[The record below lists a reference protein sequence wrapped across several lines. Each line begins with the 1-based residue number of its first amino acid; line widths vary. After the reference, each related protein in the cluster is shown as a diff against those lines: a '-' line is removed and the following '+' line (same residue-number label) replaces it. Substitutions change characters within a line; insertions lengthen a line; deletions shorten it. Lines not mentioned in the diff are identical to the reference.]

1 VLIEEKEVNPK
12 YRMMLDRSG
21 ESLETIQP
29 GQFGWNPL
37 EWFTLASGDIQA
49 PHGGPLRTGSGSIS
63 IGLRLG
69 HAYQYLTQVM
79 VGKAPLAGV
88 LVDIMENGRRKVQLK
103 FRDVDVKQ
111 VTLTKGVGSVELD
124 YAKLDF

>member
-1 VLIEEKEVNPK
+1 VLIEEKQVNPK

-37 EWFTLASGDIQA
+37 EWFNLTGGTQA
-49 PHGGPLRTGSGSIS
+49 PHGAPSKTSSGSIS

-69 HAYQYLTQVM
+69 HSYQYLTQVM

-88 LVDIMENGRRKVQLK
+88 FIDILENGGRKVQLK
-103 FRDVDVKQ
+103 FRDVDVTQ
-111 VTLTKGVGSVELD
+111 VSLTNGIGSVELD
-124 YAKLDF
+124 YSKLDF